1 MKQLAQWISIIAHPF
16 TMITLLVAVTAM
28 RQSSGHAIHSV
39 LLVFFVVIVPISV
52 LMFWQVYR
60 GRWSNADASNPS
72 ERPILFLSA
81 IAGLLAALGW
91 LHLHNPHSF
100 LIQGMLVT
108 AGLFLLAAILN
119 RWIKLSLHVAFAAL
133 TATTLSLMSSWVGY
147 VLFALIPLLFW
158 SRLALARHRIHE
170 LAIGLVLDRIRA
182 CSVVRADLADF

>member
-1 MKQLAQWISIIAHPF
+1 MKQLARWISIIAHPF
-16 TMITLLVAVTAM
+16 TMIILLVAVTAM

-60 GRWSNADASNPS
+60 GRWSNADASNPA
-72 ERPILFLSA
+72 ERPMLFLSA

-108 AGLFLLAAILN
+108 AGFFLLAAILN

-170 LAIGLVLDRIRA
+170 LAIGLVLGA
-182 CSVVRADLADF
+182 LTGFVLVRL